1 MYPHLNPSDWDGQGT
16 SKLHAGVLIAIFL
29 GITAFAL
36 YQIFA

>member
-1 MYPHLNPSDWDGQGT
+1 MFRNLDHNDWDGQGP
-16 SKLHAGVLIAIFL
+16 SKLHAAVLIAIFL